1 MSHNQQP
8 APNGFEAGVQ
18 PPKINNFE
26 IIGTDELDKPQDE
39 CGVFGI
45 LAYDREVGAIAWRAG
60 IAQEHRGLS
69 GSGIAYYDHF
79 TDSMCIEKGVG
90 DMHQAIPHM
99 EPGLV
104 QTPPDQVFSHLAIVH
119 NRYSTAGN
127 KEGNSGTQPA
137 QSQDVTLAHNGHMD
151 MGSLERLAR
160 NCGVD
165 PSEAPTDSHLLAR
178 IIGKHVSFTN
188 NIQQTL
194 TEILP
199 HVRGAFCLSIAYK
212 DTLIGVRDNHGVHPL
227 SVGRIASGGG
237 VIASETVALQPA
249 IVGDLEWTREVQPGE
264 MVFIS
269 RNDVESARFTN
280 EPTVQKHCL
289 FESIYTADE
298 TSEIWGTDVRLSRFN
313 MGKKLAEVAPVMADL
328 VIGVPNSGIPA
339 GKGYAETAEIP
350 YSQAIRKSDD
360 PTVKRTFILGPAER
374 AAMLRKK
381 FIIDEAV
388 IRGKRL
394 VVTDDSMIKGNS
406 MRALTERLWEAGA
419 LEVHL
424 RFAAPRFESICNLG
438 IDAAKLEELIAQPGK
453 MDTTIAAELG
463 VSSVAF
469 NSFENVEAAINEAR
483 LDPRTPSLIGKF
495 CRACTMGEYH
505 DTVPLEIQIAR
516 QRQTGHRVL
525 ALTAV

>member
-1 MSHNQQP
+1 MSHHQHLASNS
-8 APNGFEAGVQ
+8 FEAGVL
-18 PPKINNFE
+18 PPENIDLE
-26 IIGTDELDKPQDE
+26 ISGNYELDKPQDE

-45 LAYDREVGAIAWRAG
+45 VAYDREVGAIAWRAG
-60 IAQEHRGLS
+60 VAQEHRGLS
-69 GSGIAYYDHF
+69 GSGIAYYDPF
-79 TDSMCIEKGVG
+79 TDSMRIEKGVG

-99 EPGLV
+99 EPGFV

-137 QSQDVTLAHNGHMD
+137 QSQAVTLAHNGHMD
-151 MGSLERLAR
+151 MGSLEKLAR

-165 PSEAPTDSHLLAR
+165 PSEAATDSHLLAR
-178 IIGKHVSFTN
+178 IIGKHVSFTK

-227 SVGRIASGGG
+227 SVGMIASGGG

-249 IVGDLEWTREVQPGE
+249 VVGDLEWAREVQPGE
-264 MVFIS
+264 MVFIT
-269 RNDVESARFTN
+269 RNGVESARFTD
-280 EPTVQKHCL
+280 EPPVEKHCL

-298 TSEIWGTDVRLSRFN
+298 TSVIWGTDVRLGRYK
-313 MGKKLAEVAPVMADL
+313 MGKELAEVAPVEADL

-339 GKGYAETAEIP
+339 GEGYAEVSGIP
-350 YSQAIRKSDD
+350 YSQAIRKTDD

-381 FIIDEAV
+381 FIIDEAA
-388 IRGKRL
+388 IRGQRL

-419 LEVHL
+419 LMIHL

-438 IDAAKLEELIAQPGK
+438 IDAAKLDELIAQPGK
-453 MDTTIAAELG
+453 LEATIAAELG

-469 NSFENVEAAINEAR
+469 NSFENVESAINGAR
-483 LDPRTPSLIGKF
+483 LNPRTPSLLGKF

-516 QRQTGHRVL
+516 QRQTGRRVL